1 MELELKHIAPL
12 FPHGLQMEYNGQVG
26 TLTEVHHNECEP
38 NPTRLAVKFDG
49 VRGCM
54 EPKYIWL
61 FKPVVRPLSQ
71 LTEEITHNGKT
82 FVPID
87 FLDMY
92 PEDLRIIIKHGA
104 IEANMNW
111 HDAQKLFEW
120 HFDAFG
126 LIDSGLAIEKPNH

>member
-1 MELELKHIAPL
+1 MELEPKHLTPYL
-12 FPHGLQMEYNGQVG
+12 CHGLQMQTSGGAIFRLIVDHADADFENASIGTTMMMVKNG
-26 TLTEVHHNECEP
+26 TNA
-38 NPTRLAVKFDG
+38 R
-49 VRGCM
+49 
-54 EPKYIWL
+54 
-61 FKPVVRPLSQ
+61 PVLRPLSQ
-71 LTEEITHNGKT
+71 ITEEITHNGKT

-126 LIDSGLAIEKPNH
+126 LIDSGLAIEKPKH